1 MLVTYPLQRREN
13 LRRRPGICRVP
24 PAFLSLLGAAALA
37 AAVGAVPAVAQASSA
52 ARPVPVAPQVGP
64 APGWT
69 DWVDLALG
77 SPVVLSVET
86 SDIDRLS
93 KRDAPDVPAGEVRA
107 IVRAGLTAAI
117 RAPGVLPAEAAWRWQ
132 GPADARGRAP
142 IPKGARYLLFAAP
155 LSGGGDPAVQPLKLT
170 GTAGMQPWS
179 AEGEAIVR
187 EVLTQALGGKARAM
201 LVTGVRDGFRT
212 EGDVPGTSESQFF
225 LEASDGLPLTL
236 VVERAPG
243 AEPRVLATGGELVDR
258 ARPVSPR
265 TLLWRGLA
273 CGMPEAL
280 PASLSGNV
288 GLVADYALARER
300 IGPCGRRLA
309 ADGSGNW
316 PTAAGVAGAAR

>member
-1 MLVTYPLQRREN
+1 MLRTYRPDMRHFAVTCAVRSGLV
-13 LRRRPGICRVP
+13 LAV
-24 PAFLSLLGAAALA
+24 LSLLGAPEWA
-37 AAVGAVPAVAQASSA
+37 GAQATGAPA
-52 ARPVPVAPQVGP
+52 APRIGP
-64 APGWT
+64 EPGWT
-69 DWVDLALG
+69 DWADLALA
-77 SPVVLSVET
+77 SPVVLSVVT

-93 KRDAPDVPAGEVRA
+93 KRDAPDVPPGQVRA
-107 IVRAGLTAAI
+107 IVRADLTAAI

-142 IPKGARYLLFAAP
+142 IPKGARYLLFAEP
-155 LSGGGDPAVQPLKLT
+155 LTGGGDPAVQPLKLT
-170 GTAGMQPWS
+170 GSAAMQPWT

-187 EVLTQALGGKARAM
+187 EVLTEALGGKARAM

-243 AEPRVLATGGELVDR
+243 SEPRVLATGGELVDR
-258 ARPVSPR
+258 AQPVRPR

-273 CGMPEAL
+273 CGMPGVL
-280 PASLSGNV
+280 PASLAGNA
-288 GLVADYALARER
+288 GLEADYALARER

-316 PTAAGVAGAAR
+316 PTGPAAATASGAGAAR